1 MSALFATCPKG
12 LEYLLRDELAALGA
26 GTAREALAG
35 VHFEG
40 DLELAYRA
48 CLHSRLASR
57 VLLPLA
63 RFDAAD
69 AEALYRGVAAI
80 DWERHLTPDG
90 SLAVDAVVAQSAI
103 NHSGFAAQRVKDAVV
118 DQLRE
123 RCGMRPSV
131 VLERPQ
137 LRLHLH
143 LRRDRAELALDLS
156 GEPLH
161 RRGWRVD
168 QGAAPL
174 KENLAAAMLLRAG
187 WPALYADGGA
197 LVDPLCGGGT
207 LLIEA
212 ALMAAGV
219 AAGLRRDYYGFLG
232 WRGHDAALWA
242 RLHAQAT
249 AQAHDGLAA
258 LRPAFFGRDQDPG
271 AIAIAR
277 RNAQAAAVAG
287 FVHLERGDIA
297 HLAPPAGCARGLLIG
312 NPPYGERLGERDE
325 VVALYRTLGERLR
338 AGFVGWRAALLIGEA
353 EMGHA
358 FGLRADRRYA
368 LYNGALACTLLTFE
382 IAARDQPATEPRPL
396 GAGAAMAANR
406 IGKNLRHLRKRL
418 QREAV
423 SCFRVYDADLPEYAA
438 AIDVYH
444 GWPLDAAG
452 RAQDGAGDPPR
463 WLHIQEYQAPADI
476 PEATARTRLRE
487 LVRAAG
493 AALEVPRER
502 IAVKTRLRGRGGE
515 RYGRLDQ
522 RETAIEVTEGGLA
535 FRVDLF
541 DYIDTGLFLDHRL
554 VRQRLRE
561 LARGRRM
568 LNLFAY
574 TGTASVYA
582 AAGGASETVS
592 VDLSATYLDVASWNL
607 ARNGFAG
614 SRHRLAQSDARAFL
628 AADRARYGLIYV
640 DPPTFSNSKRAD
652 DFDVQRDHA
661 ALLHACADRLAL
673 DGVIVFSNNF
683 RRFRL
688 DRAAL
693 DSAFAIEDWSAPSIP
708 FDFTRRGDIH
718 GCWLL
723 RPRAL

>member
-80 DWERHLTPDG
+80 DWERHLAPDG

-396 GAGAAMAANR
+396 GAGAAMA
-406 IGKNLRHLRKRL
+406 
-418 QREAV
+418 
-423 SCFRVYDADLPEYAA
+423 
-438 AIDVYH
+438 
-444 GWPLDAAG
+444 
-452 RAQDGAGDPPR
+452 
-463 WLHIQEYQAPADI
+463 
-476 PEATARTRLRE
+476 
-487 LVRAAG
+487 
-493 AALEVPRER
+493 
-502 IAVKTRLRGRGGE
+502 
-515 RYGRLDQ
+515 
-522 RETAIEVTEGGLA
+522 
-535 FRVDLF
+535 
-541 DYIDTGLFLDHRL
+541 
-554 VRQRLRE
+554 
-561 LARGRRM
+561 
-568 LNLFAY
+568 
-574 TGTASVYA
+574 
-582 AAGGASETVS
+582 
-592 VDLSATYLDVASWNL
+592 
-607 ARNGFAG
+607 
-614 SRHRLAQSDARAFL
+614 
-628 AADRARYGLIYV
+628 
-640 DPPTFSNSKRAD
+640 
-652 DFDVQRDHA
+652 
-661 ALLHACADRLAL
+661 
-673 DGVIVFSNNF
+673 
-683 RRFRL
+683 
-688 DRAAL
+688 
-693 DSAFAIEDWSAPSIP
+693 
-708 FDFTRRGDIH
+708 
-718 GCWLL
+718 
-723 RPRAL
+723 